1 MFEAWSLKKMR
12 QLIFTS
18 ALAGLA
24 PGRSGFCT
32 VARHASLRARTVAE
46 LERMSEYKPPAG
58 TRPTIF
64 LYRVYSGGNEPLYI
78 LTRAGDAG
86 TDDFG
91 RPNFIVHHLIFRK
104 AELPQLLPPAE
115 VALRFRGWCKKYEG
129 APQFLPEDES
139 LPPEI
144 LRVEGESLLPAK
156 RWEELTGDAGNAA
169 LLCPHGDA
177 RATAFLGDE
186 FFTETVLGLF
196 AESAETLGG
205 ENAWNLAFSTGI
217 CAESGPGRFLW
228 RMVSEREIGV
238 CRPGDFVLDFLAPL
252 EFLRAPKT
260 KFAEYARSGIFPEA
274 FPVSSEGASADEIS
288 NEEEP
293 VFPALIVPEMSAEPA
308 GTSSGDEPPPGTAH
322 KRFADI
328 AGTAKFLG
336 ISAVVVALVVACV
349 VFFGAKPEAR
359 RGGNGTSEIS
369 ATEASV
375 GAFRKT
381 LDEKIKK
388 EDFVGAAETWCAFS
402 DSFSDE
408 AARLRSSYLPRFK
421 LKVADAYAARLA
433 ERMSPLELGGQLSVA
448 EKQLLAGELAMFKR
462 ICRELGLT
470 PQRLQKRNLA
480 IIERAEAVLADGN

>member
-1 MFEAWSLKKMR
+1 MR

-32 VARHASLRARTVAE
+32 VARHASLRERTVAE
-46 LERMSEYKPPAG
+46 LERMSEYTPPAG
-58 TRPTIF
+58 TRPTVF
-64 LYRVYSGGNEPLYI
+64 LFRVYSGGNEPLYI

-104 AELPQLLPPAE
+104 SELPRLLPPAE

-129 APQFLPEDES
+129 SPRLLEDES

-144 LRVEGESLLPAK
+144 LRAEGESLLPAR

-177 RATAFLGDE
+177 RATVFLGDE
-186 FFTETVLGLF
+186 FFTEAVLGLF

-205 ENAWNLAFSTGI
+205 ENAWELAFSTGI
-217 CAESGPGRFLW
+217 CAQGGPGRFLW
-228 RMVSEREIGV
+228 RMVSEREVSV
-238 CRPGDFVLDFLAPL
+238 CRPGDFILDFLAPL

-260 KFAEYARSGIFPEA
+260 KFAEYARTGIYPEHFSA
-274 FPVSSEGASADEIS
+274 PEESFSEKENVAGETS
-288 NEEEP
+288 
-293 VFPALIVPEMSAEPA
+293 VFPALIMPDLPSVGRGA
-308 GTSSGDEPPPGTAH
+308 DEQSLPPPTH

-336 ISAVVVALVVACV
+336 ISAIVVSLVVVCV
-349 VFFGAKPEAR
+349 VFFGAKTESYSDSGKSPR
-359 RGGNGTSEIS
+359 EI
-369 ATEASV
+369 ALAESV
-375 GAFRKT
+375 GSFRKA
-381 LDEKIKK
+381 LEEKIEKG
-388 EDFVGAAETWCAFS
+388 DFIGAAETWCAFS
-402 DSFSDE
+402 DAFPQE
-408 AARLRSSYLPRFK
+408 ASGLRSAYLPRFK
-421 LKVADAYAARLA
+421 LKVADAYAARLS
-433 ERMSPLELGGQLSVA
+433 ERMSPLDFGGQLS
-448 EKQLLAGELAMFKR
+448 ETDKQLLAGELAMFKR

-480 IIERAEAVLADGN
+480 VIARAESVLAE

>member
-1 MFEAWSLKKMR
+1 MR

-18 ALAGLA
+18 ALSGLT

-46 LERMSEYKPPAG
+46 LEKMSEYTPPAG

-104 AELPQLLPPAE
+104 AELRQLLPPAE

-144 LRVEGESLLPAK
+144 LRAEGESLLPAK

-217 CAESGPGRFLW
+217 CAENGPGRFLW

-260 KFAEYARSGIFPEA
+260 KFAEYARTGVFPEEFSA
-274 FPVSSEGASADEIS
+274 QPGVASPDDKDLS
-288 NEEEP
+288 EEES
-293 VFPALIVPEMSAEPA
+293 VFPALIVPEMPVSPA
-308 GTSSGDEPPPGTAH
+308 GTSDNEGAPSETEH

-336 ISAVVVALVVACV
+336 ISAVVIALVIACV
-349 VFFGAKPEAR
+349 VFFGAKPEFR
-359 RGGNGTSEIS
+359 RDGNVAPGVS
-369 ATEASV
+369 AAEASV

-402 DSFSDE
+402 DAFSDE

-421 LKVADAYAARLA
+421 LKVADAYAARLS